1 MLIISLKMCCFLYLC
16 ISEFNKIISINM
28 SQYFSNDIGQIK
40 MTQVQYL
47 SITICFLMSVLDG
60 MDVLVVS
67 YCAPA
72 IAEDLNLGPKTL
84 GIVFSA
90 GLIGM
95 AIGAIF
101 LAPFA
106 DRFGR
111 KKLMLASAFIMGL
124 SVLLTAFSETPMQL
138 IIMRLISGLGIGCML
153 ATTATLTSENVLNNS
168 KDFWVS
174 LVISGY
180 PVGAVISG
188 YIAAAVIPYYGWESM
203 FILAGLTTIFTV
215 PLIFFFLS
223 ESPQF
228 YLKKQPHGALEKVN
242 RVLIKMNFKPLES
255 LPKVELNTNKNPQVS
270 KLFSDNYKTSTLQL
284 WAALFFSFG
293 CLYFLISW
301 IPKLATD
308 AGLSIE
314 LAIYAGTIFNV
325 GAFFGIVLQGY
336 FSSKIGLKKTISTFL
351 LVTFLLMASFNFFI
365 GTDFLLLIYFLLGFS
380 LQGGF
385 VGLYAVATRLYPTE
399 FKTTGVG
406 WAIGMGRVGGILAPL
421 IGGFFI
427 SIGLSLSANF
437 FIFSVPA
444 LVASVLTC
452 CMYSKKIT

>member
-1 MLIISLKMCCFLYLC
+1 ML
-16 ISEFNKIISINM
+16 
-28 SQYFSNDIGQIK
+28 QYFSNDVGQMK
-40 MTQVQYL
+40 MAQVQYL
-47 SITICFLMSVLDG
+47 SIVICFLMSVLDG

-72 IAEDLNLGPKTL
+72 IAEDLDLGPKSL
-84 GIVFSA
+84 GFVFSA

-111 KKLMLASAFIMGL
+111 KKLILASALIMGL
-124 SVLLTAFSETPMQL
+124 SVLLTAFSETILEL

-180 PVGAVISG
+180 PVGAVVSG
-188 YIAAAVIPYYGWESM
+188 YVAAAIIPSYGWESM
-203 FILAGLTTIFTV
+203 FVLAGLTTLITI

-228 YLKKQPHGALEKVN
+228 YLKKQPDGALEKVN
-242 RVLIKMNFKPLES
+242 RILTKMNFKPLDCLPDIGLITTNNS
-255 LPKVELNTNKNPQVS
+255 LVS
-270 KLFSDNYKTSTLQL
+270 QLFSNKYKISTLQL
-284 WAALFFSFG
+284 WAALFFAFG

-314 LAIYAGTIFNV
+314 LAIYAGTIFNI
-325 GAFFGIVLQGY
+325 GAFFGIILQGY
-336 FSSKIGLKKTISTFL
+336 FSSKIGLKKTISIFL
-351 LVTFLLMASFNFFI
+351 FLTFLLMVSFRLFV
-365 GTDFLLLIYFLLGFS
+365 GTDILLLIYFLLGFS

-385 VGLYAVATRLYPTE
+385 VGLYAVAARLYPTE
-399 FKTTGVG
+399 FKNTGVG

-421 IGGFFI
+421 IGGFLI
-427 SIGLSLSANF
+427 SVGLSMSANF
-437 FIFSVPA
+437 FIFSIPA
-444 LVASVLTC
+444 LFASVLTYY
-452 CMYSKKIT
+452 MSSEKIT

>member
-1 MLIISLKMCCFLYLC
+1 MLQYLSKDDGQMKMTQ
-16 ISEFNKIISINM
+16 I
-28 SQYFSNDIGQIK
+28 QYFSIA
-40 MTQVQYL
+40 
-47 SITICFLMSVLDG
+47 ICFLMSVLDG

-72 IAEDLNLGPKTL
+72 IAEDLNLGPITL
-84 GIVFSA
+84 GFVFSA

-101 LAPFA
+101 LAPLA

-111 KKLMLASAFIMGL
+111 KKLILASALIMGL
-124 SVLLTAFSETPMQL
+124 SVLLTAFSETILEL

-180 PVGAVISG
+180 PVGAVVSG
-188 YIAAAVIPYYGWESM
+188 YVAAAIIPSYGWESM
-203 FILAGLTTIFTV
+203 FLLAGLTTLITI
-215 PLIFFFLS
+215 PLIFFFVS

-228 YLKKQPHGALEKVN
+228 YLKKQPDGALEKVN
-242 RVLIKMNFKPLES
+242 RILIKMNFKPLDS
-255 LPKVELNTNKNPQVS
+255 LPDVELITTNNSLVS
-270 KLFSDNYKTSTLQL
+270 RLFSNKYKISTLQL
-284 WAALFFSFG
+284 WAALFFAFG

-325 GAFFGIVLQGY
+325 GAFFGIILQGY
-336 FSSKIGLKKTISTFL
+336 FSSKIGLKKTISIFL
-351 LVTFLLMASFNFFI
+351 FLTFLLMASFKLFV
-365 GTDFLLLIYFLLGFS
+365 GTDILLLIYFLLGFS

-385 VGLYAVATRLYPTE
+385 VGLYAVAARLYPTE
-399 FKTTGVG
+399 FKTTGAG

-421 IGGFFI
+421 IGGFLI

-437 FIFSVPA
+437 FIFSIPA
-444 LVASVLTC
+444 LLASVLTFY
-452 CMYSKKIT
+452 MSSKKIT

>member
-1 MLIISLKMCCFLYLC
+1 MLQYL
-16 ISEFNKIISINM
+16 SK
-28 SQYFSNDIGQIK
+28 DVGQIK
-40 MTQVQYL
+40 MTQVQYF
-47 SITICFLMSVLDG
+47 SIAICFLMSVLDG

-84 GIVFSA
+84 GFVFSA

-111 KKLMLASAFIMGL
+111 KKLILASAFIMGL
-124 SVLLTAFSETPMQL
+124 SVLLTAYSENISQL
-138 IIMRLISGLGIGCML
+138 ILMRLVSGLGIGCML

-180 PVGAVISG
+180 PVGAVVSG
-188 YIAAAVIPYYGWESM
+188 YVAAAIIPSYGWESM
-203 FILAGLTTIFTV
+203 FVLAGLTTILTI

-228 YLKKQPHGALEKVN
+228 YLKKQPKDALAKAN
-242 RVLIKMNFKPLES
+242 KILIKMNFKPLDS
-255 LPKVELNTNKNPQVS
+255 LPKIGLKANNKPLVS
-270 KLFSDNYKTSTLQL
+270 RLFSEKYKISTLQL
-284 WAALFFSFG
+284 WAALFFAFG

-301 IPKLATD
+301 IPKLASD

-336 FSSKIGLKKTISTFL
+336 FSSKIGLKKTISFFL
-351 LVTFLLMASFNFFI
+351 LLTFLLMASFKLFV
-365 GTDFLLLIYFLLGFS
+365 GTDILLLVYFLLGFS

-385 VGLYAVATRLYPTE
+385 VGLYAVAARLYPTE

-406 WAIGMGRVGGILAPL
+406 WAIGMGRVGGVLAPL
-421 IGGFFI
+421 IGGLLI
-427 SIGLSLSANF
+427 STGLSLSANF
-437 FIFSVPA
+437 LIFSIPA
-444 LVASVLTC
+444 LFASVLTYY
-452 CMYSKKIT
+452 MSSKEIT

>member
-1 MLIISLKMCCFLYLC
+1 ML
-16 ISEFNKIISINM
+16 
-28 SQYFSNDIGQIK
+28 QYFSKDVDQIK
-40 MTQVQYL
+40 MTRVQYL
-47 SITICFLMSVLDG
+47 SIAICFLMNILDG

-72 IAEDLNLGPKTL
+72 IAQDLSLGPKTL
-84 GIVFSA
+84 GVVFSA

-106 DRFGR
+106 DKFGR
-111 KKLMLASAFIMGL
+111 KKLILISAFIMGL
-124 SVLLTAFSETPMQL
+124 SVLLTAFSENIFQL
-138 IIMRLISGLGIGCML
+138 IFMRLLSGLGIGCML

-180 PVGAVISG
+180 PVGAVLSG
-188 YIAAAVIPYYGWESM
+188 YIAAAVIPLYGWESM
-203 FILAGLTTIFTV
+203 FILSGLITILTI
-215 PLIFFFLS
+215 PLTYFFLT

-228 YLKKQPHGALEKVN
+228 YLKNQPKGALEKVN
-242 RVLIKMNFKPLES
+242 RIFVKMKFRTLDS
-255 LPKVELNTNKNPQVS
+255 LPKVDLSVINKSRVS
-270 KLFSDNYKTSTLQL
+270 QLFTDKYKISTLQL
-284 WAALFFSFG
+284 WAALFFAFG

-314 LAIYAGTIFNV
+314 LAIYAGSIFNV

-336 FSSKIGLKKTISTFL
+336 FSSKIGLKKTISIFL
-351 LVTFLLMASFNFFI
+351 LLTFLLMASFKIFI
-365 GTDFLLLIYFLLGFS
+365 GTDVLLLIYFLLGFS

-385 VGLYAVATRLYPTE
+385 VGLYAVAARLYPTE

-406 WAIGMGRVGGILAPL
+406 WAIGMGRIGGILAPL
-421 IGGFFI
+421 IGGLFI

-437 FIFSVPA
+437 FIFSIPA
-444 LVASVLTC
+444 LLASILTYF
-452 CMYSKKIT
+452 MPSRNIT

>member
-1 MLIISLKMCCFLYLC
+1 MLQYL
-16 ISEFNKIISINM
+16 SK
-28 SQYFSNDIGQIK
+28 DDGQIK
-40 MTQVQYL
+40 MTQVQYF
-47 SITICFLMSVLDG
+47 SIAICFLMSVLDG

-84 GIVFSA
+84 GFVFSA

-95 AIGAIF
+95 AIGAVF

-106 DRFGR
+106 DKFGR
-111 KKLMLASAFIMGL
+111 KKLILASAFIMGL
-124 SVLLTAFSETPMQL
+124 SVLLTSLSENILQL
-138 IIMRLISGLGIGCML
+138 ILMRLVSGLGIGCML

-180 PVGAVISG
+180 PVGAVASG
-188 YIAAAVIPYYGWESM
+188 YVAAAIIPSYGWESM
-203 FILAGLTTIFTV
+203 FVLAGLTTLLTI

-228 YLKKQPHGALEKVN
+228 YLKKQPKDALAKAN
-242 RVLIKMNFKPLES
+242 KILIKMNFKPLDS
-255 LPKVELNTNKNPQVS
+255 LPKIGLKANNKPLVS
-270 KLFSDNYKTSTLQL
+270 RLFSEKYKISTLQL
-284 WAALFFSFG
+284 WAALFFAFG

-336 FSSKIGLKKTISTFL
+336 FSSKIGLKKTISFFL
-351 LVTFLLMASFNFFI
+351 LLTFLLMASFKLFI
-365 GTDFLLLIYFLLGFS
+365 GTDILLLVYFLLGFS

-385 VGLYAVATRLYPTE
+385 VGLYAVAARLYPTE

-421 IGGFFI
+421 IGGLLI

-437 FIFSVPA
+437 FIFSIPA
-444 LVASVLTC
+444 LIASGLTYY
-452 CMYSKKIT
+452 MSSKEIT

>member
-1 MLIISLKMCCFLYLC
+1 ML
-16 ISEFNKIISINM
+16 
-28 SQYFSNDIGQIK
+28 QYFSNNVDQMK
-40 MTQVQYL
+40 MTKVQYF
-47 SITICFLMSVLDG
+47 SIVICFLMNVLDG

-67 YCAPA
+67 YCAPM

-84 GIVFSA
+84 GFVFSA

-101 LAPFA
+101 LAPLA

-111 KKLMLASAFIMGL
+111 KKLILASALIMGL
-124 SVLLTAFSETPMQL
+124 SVLLTAFSETILGL

-180 PVGAVISG
+180 PVGAVVSG
-188 YIAAAVIPYYGWESM
+188 YVAAAIIPSYGWESM
-203 FILAGLTTIFTV
+203 FVLAGLTTLITT

-228 YLKKQPHGALEKVN
+228 YLKKQPDGALEKVN
-242 RVLIKMNFKPLES
+242 RILIKMDFKPLDS
-255 LPKVELNTNKNPQVS
+255 LPGVELITTNNSLVS
-270 KLFSDNYKTSTLQL
+270 QLFSNKYKISTLQL
-284 WAALFFSFG
+284 WTALFFAFG

-325 GAFFGIVLQGY
+325 GAFFGIILQGY
-336 FSSKIGLKKTISTFL
+336 FSSKIGLKKTISIFL
-351 LVTFLLMASFNFFI
+351 FLTFLLMASFKLFV
-365 GTDFLLLIYFLLGFS
+365 GTDILLLIYFLLGFS

-385 VGLYAVATRLYPTE
+385 VGLYAVAARLYPTE

-421 IGGFFI
+421 IGGFLI

-437 FIFSVPA
+437 FIFSIPA
-444 LVASVLTC
+444 LFASVLTFY
-452 CMYSKKIT
+452 MSSKKIT

>member
-1 MLIISLKMCCFLYLC
+1 ML
-16 ISEFNKIISINM
+16 
-28 SQYFSNDIGQIK
+28 QYFSQDIDQIK
-40 MTQVQYL
+40 ISKVQYF
-47 SITICFLMSVLDG
+47 SIAICFLMNVLDG

-72 IAEDLNLGPKTL
+72 IAQALKLGPKTL

-90 GLIGM
+90 GLVGM

-101 LAPFA
+101 LAPYA
-106 DRFGR
+106 DKFGR
-111 KKLMLASAFIMGL
+111 KKLILASAFIMGF
-124 SVLLTAFSETPMQL
+124 SVLLTALSENILQL
-138 IIMRLISGLGIGCML
+138 VIMRLISGLGIGCML

-188 YIAAAVIPYYGWESM
+188 YIAAAVIPSYGWESM
-203 FILAGLTTIFTV
+203 FIFAGLTTLLTI
-215 PLIFFFLS
+215 PLTYFFLT

-228 YLKKQPHGALEKVN
+228 YLKKQPFGALEKVN
-242 RVLIKMNFKPLES
+242 KLFIKMNLRPLDNLPEFRLNLKNKPL
-255 LPKVELNTNKNPQVS
+255 VS
-270 KLFSDNYKTSTLQL
+270 QLFSNKYKLSTLQL
-284 WAALFFSFG
+284 WAALFFAFG

-336 FSSKIGLKKTISTFL
+336 FSSKIGLKKTISIFL
-351 LVTFLLMASFNFFI
+351 LLTFVLMASFKVFI
-365 GTDFLLLIYFLLGFS
+365 GTDFLLIVYFLLGFS

-385 VGLYAVATRLYPTE
+385 VGLYAVAARLYPTE

-406 WAIGMGRVGGILAPL
+406 WAIGVGRLGGILAPV
-421 IGGFFI
+421 IGGLFI
-427 SIGLSLSANF
+427 AMGLTLSANF
-437 FIFSVPA
+437 LIFSIPA
-444 LVASVLTC
+444 LFASILT
-452 CMYSKKIT
+452 YYISSKDIT

>member
-1 MLIISLKMCCFLYLC
+1 ML
-16 ISEFNKIISINM
+16 
-28 SQYFSNDIGQIK
+28 QYFSNDVDQMK
-40 MTQVQYL
+40 MTTVQYF
-47 SITICFLMSVLDG
+47 SITICFLMNVLDG

-67 YCAPA
+67 YCAPM

-84 GIVFSA
+84 GFVFSA

-101 LAPFA
+101 LAPLA

-111 KKLMLASAFIMGL
+111 KKLILASALIMGL
-124 SVLLTAFSETPMQL
+124 SVLLTAFSETILEL

-153 ATTATLTSENVLNNS
+153 ATTAALTSENVLNNS

-180 PVGAVISG
+180 PVGAVVSG
-188 YIAAAVIPYYGWESM
+188 YVAAAIIPSYGWESM
-203 FILAGLTTIFTV
+203 FVLAGLTTLITI
-215 PLIFFFLS
+215 PLIFFFVS

-228 YLKKQPHGALEKVN
+228 YLKKQPDGALEKVN
-242 RVLIKMNFKPLES
+242 RILIKMNFKPLDNLPEIGLIKSNNS
-255 LPKVELNTNKNPQVS
+255 LVS
-270 KLFSDNYKTSTLQL
+270 QLFSNKYKISTLQL
-284 WAALFFSFG
+284 WAALFFAFG

-325 GAFFGIVLQGY
+325 GAFFGIILQGY
-336 FSSKIGLKKTISTFL
+336 FSSKIGLKKTISIFL
-351 LVTFLLMASFNFFI
+351 FLTFLLMASFKLFVD
-365 GTDFLLLIYFLLGFS
+365 TDILLLIYFLLGFS

-385 VGLYAVATRLYPTE
+385 VGLYAVAARLYPTE

-421 IGGFFI
+421 IGGFLI

-437 FIFSVPA
+437 FIFSIPA
-444 LVASVLTC
+444 LVASVLTFY
-452 CMYSKKIT
+452 MSSKKIT

>member
-1 MLIISLKMCCFLYLC
+1 MLQYL
-16 ISEFNKIISINM
+16 SK
-28 SQYFSNDIGQIK
+28 DDRQIK
-40 MTQVQYL
+40 MTQVQYF
-47 SITICFLMSVLDG
+47 SIAICFLMSVLDG

-84 GIVFSA
+84 GFVFSA

-95 AIGAIF
+95 AIGAVF

-106 DRFGR
+106 DKFGR
-111 KKLMLASAFIMGL
+111 KKLILASAFIMGL
-124 SVLLTAFSETPMQL
+124 SVLLTSLSENILQL
-138 IIMRLISGLGIGCML
+138 ILMRLVSGLGIGCML

-180 PVGAVISG
+180 PVGAVASG
-188 YIAAAVIPYYGWESM
+188 YVAAAIIPSYGWESM
-203 FILAGLTTIFTV
+203 FVLAGLTTLLTI

-228 YLKKQPHGALEKVN
+228 YLKKQPKDALAKAN
-242 RVLIKMNFKPLES
+242 KILIKMNFKPLDS
-255 LPKVELNTNKNPQVS
+255 LPKIGLKANNKPLVS
-270 KLFSDNYKTSTLQL
+270 RLFSEKYKISTLQL
-284 WAALFFSFG
+284 WAALFFAFG

-336 FSSKIGLKKTISTFL
+336 FSSKIGLKKTISFFL
-351 LVTFLLMASFNFFI
+351 LLTFLLMASFKLFV
-365 GTDFLLLIYFLLGFS
+365 GTDILLLVYFLLGFS

-385 VGLYAVATRLYPTE
+385 VGLYAVAARLYPTE

-421 IGGFFI
+421 IGGLLI

-437 FIFSVPA
+437 FIFSIPA
-444 LVASVLTC
+444 LIASVLTYY
-452 CMYSKKIT
+452 MSSKEIT

>member
-1 MLIISLKMCCFLYLC
+1 ML
-16 ISEFNKIISINM
+16 
-28 SQYFSNDIGQIK
+28 QYFSKDVDQIK
-40 MTQVQYL
+40 MTKVQYL
-47 SITICFLMSVLDG
+47 SIAICFLMNILDG

-72 IAEDLNLGPKTL
+72 IAQDLSLGPKTL
-84 GIVFSA
+84 GVVFSA

-106 DRFGR
+106 DKFGR
-111 KKLMLASAFIMGL
+111 KKLILISAFIMGL
-124 SVLLTAFSETPMQL
+124 SVLLTAFSENIFQL
-138 IIMRLISGLGIGCML
+138 IFMRLLSGLGIGCML

-180 PVGAVISG
+180 PVGAVLSG
-188 YIAAAVIPYYGWESM
+188 YIAAAVIPLYGWESM
-203 FILAGLTTIFTV
+203 FILSGLITILTI
-215 PLIFFFLS
+215 PLTYFFLT

-228 YLKKQPHGALEKVN
+228 YLKNQPKGALEKVN
-242 RVLIKMNFKPLES
+242 RIFVKMKFRTLDS
-255 LPKVELNTNKNPQVS
+255 LPKVDLSVINKSRVS
-270 KLFSDNYKTSTLQL
+270 QLFTDKYKISTLQL
-284 WAALFFSFG
+284 WAALFFAFG

-314 LAIYAGTIFNV
+314 LAIYAGSIFNV

-336 FSSKIGLKKTISTFL
+336 FSSKIGLKKTISIFL
-351 LVTFLLMASFNFFI
+351 LLTFLLMASFKIFI
-365 GTDFLLLIYFLLGFS
+365 GTDVLLLIYFLLGFS

-385 VGLYAVATRLYPTE
+385 VGLYAVAARLYPTE

-421 IGGFFI
+421 IGGLFI
-427 SIGLSLSANF
+427 SLGLSLSANF
-437 FIFSVPA
+437 FIFSIPA
-444 LVASVLTC
+444 LLASILTYF
-452 CMYSKKIT
+452 MPSREIT

>member
-1 MLIISLKMCCFLYLC
+1 MLQYL
-16 ISEFNKIISINM
+16 SK
-28 SQYFSNDIGQIK
+28 DDGQIK
-40 MTQVQYL
+40 MTQVQYF
-47 SITICFLMSVLDG
+47 SIAICFLMSVLDG

-84 GIVFSA
+84 GFVFSA

-111 KKLMLASAFIMGL
+111 KKLILASAFIMGF
-124 SVLLTAFSETPMQL
+124 SVLLTAYSENISQL
-138 IIMRLISGLGIGCML
+138 ILMRLVSGLGIGCML

-180 PVGAVISG
+180 PVGAVVSG
-188 YIAAAVIPYYGWESM
+188 YVAAAIIPSYGWESM
-203 FILAGLTTIFTV
+203 FVLAGLTTILTI

-228 YLKKQPHGALEKVN
+228 YLKKQPKDALAKAN
-242 RVLIKMNFKPLES
+242 KILIKMNFKPLDS
-255 LPKVELNTNKNPQVS
+255 LPKIGLKANNKPLVS
-270 KLFSDNYKTSTLQL
+270 RLFSEKYKISTLQL
-284 WAALFFSFG
+284 WAALFFAFG

-336 FSSKIGLKKTISTFL
+336 FSSKIGLKKTISFFL
-351 LVTFLLMASFNFFI
+351 LLTFLLMASFKLFV
-365 GTDFLLLIYFLLGFS
+365 GTDILLLVYFLLGFS

-385 VGLYAVATRLYPTE
+385 VGLYAVAARLYPTE

-421 IGGFFI
+421 IGGLLI
-427 SIGLSLSANF
+427 STGLNLSANF
-437 FIFSVPA
+437 LIFSIPA
-444 LVASVLTC
+444 LFASVLTYY
-452 CMYSKKIT
+452 MSSKEIT

>member
-1 MLIISLKMCCFLYLC
+1 MLQYL
-16 ISEFNKIISINM
+16 SK
-28 SQYFSNDIGQIK
+28 DVGQIK
-40 MTQVQYL
+40 MTQVQYF
-47 SITICFLMSVLDG
+47 SIAICFLMSVLDG

-84 GIVFSA
+84 GFVFSA

-111 KKLMLASAFIMGL
+111 KKLILASAFIMGL
-124 SVLLTAFSETPMQL
+124 SVLLTAYSENISQL
-138 IIMRLISGLGIGCML
+138 ILMRLVSGLGIGCML

-180 PVGAVISG
+180 PVGAVVSG
-188 YIAAAVIPYYGWESM
+188 YVAAAIIPSYGWESM
-203 FILAGLTTIFTV
+203 FVLAGLTTLLTI

-228 YLKKQPHGALEKVN
+228 YLKKQPKDALAKAN
-242 RVLIKMNFKPLES
+242 KILIKMNFKPLDS
-255 LPKVELNTNKNPQVS
+255 LPKIGLKANNKPLVS
-270 KLFSDNYKTSTLQL
+270 RLFSEKYKISTLQL
-284 WAALFFSFG
+284 WAALFFAFG

-336 FSSKIGLKKTISTFL
+336 FSSKIGLKKTISFFL
-351 LVTFLLMASFNFFI
+351 FLTFLLMASFKLFV
-365 GTDFLLLIYFLLGFS
+365 GTDILLLVYFLLGFS

-385 VGLYAVATRLYPTE
+385 VGLYAVAARLYPTE

-421 IGGFFI
+421 IGGLLI

-437 FIFSVPA
+437 FIFSIPA
-444 LVASVLTC
+444 LIASVLTYY
-452 CMYSKKIT
+452 MSSKEIT

>member
-1 MLIISLKMCCFLYLC
+1 MLQYL
-16 ISEFNKIISINM
+16 SK
-28 SQYFSNDIGQIK
+28 DVGQIK
-40 MTQVQYL
+40 MTQVQYF
-47 SITICFLMSVLDG
+47 SIAICFLMSVLDG
-60 MDVLVVS
+60 MDVLVIS

-84 GIVFSA
+84 GFVFSA

-106 DRFGR
+106 DKFGR
-111 KKLMLASAFIMGL
+111 KKLILASAFIMGF
-124 SVLLTAFSETPMQL
+124 SVLLTAYSGNISQL
-138 IIMRLISGLGIGCML
+138 ILMRLVSGLGIGCML

-180 PVGAVISG
+180 PVGAVVSG
-188 YIAAAVIPYYGWESM
+188 YVAAAVIPSYGWESM
-203 FILAGLTTIFTV
+203 FVFAGLTTLFTI

-228 YLKKQPHGALEKVN
+228 YLKKQPQGALAKAN
-242 RVLIKMNFKPLES
+242 KILIKMNFKPLDS
-255 LPKVELNTNKNPQVS
+255 LPKIGLRANNKSLVS
-270 KLFSDNYKTSTLQL
+270 QLFLDKYKISTLQL
-284 WAALFFSFG
+284 WAALFFAFG

-336 FSSKIGLKKTISTFL
+336 FSSKIGLKKTISFFL
-351 LVTFLLMASFNFFI
+351 LLTFLLMVSFKLFV
-365 GTDFLLLIYFLLGFS
+365 GTDILLLVYFLLGFS

-385 VGLYAVATRLYPTE
+385 VGLYSVAARLYPTE

-406 WAIGMGRVGGILAPL
+406 WAIGMGRIGGILAPL

-437 FIFSVPA
+437 FIFSIPA
-444 LVASVLTC
+444 LFASVLT
-452 CMYSKKIT
+452 YYISSKEIT

>member
-1 MLIISLKMCCFLYLC
+1 MF
-16 ISEFNKIISINM
+16 
-28 SQYFSNDIGQIK
+28 QYFSQDIDQIK
-40 MTQVQYL
+40 ISKVQYF
-47 SITICFLMSVLDG
+47 SIAICFLMNVLDG

-72 IAEDLNLGPKTL
+72 IAQALKLGPKTL

-90 GLIGM
+90 GLVGM

-101 LAPFA
+101 LAPYA
-106 DRFGR
+106 DKFGR
-111 KKLMLASAFIMGL
+111 KKLILASAFIMGF
-124 SVLLTAFSETPMQL
+124 SVLLTALSENILQL
-138 IIMRLISGLGIGCML
+138 VIMRLISGLGIGCML

-188 YIAAAVIPYYGWESM
+188 YIAATVIPSYGWESM
-203 FILAGLTTIFTV
+203 FIFAGLTTLLTI
-215 PLIFFFLS
+215 PLTYFFLT

-228 YLKKQPHGALEKVN
+228 YLKKQPFGALEKVN
-242 RVLIKMNFKPLES
+242 KLFIKMNLRPLDNLPEFRLNLKNKPL
-255 LPKVELNTNKNPQVS
+255 VS
-270 KLFSDNYKTSTLQL
+270 QLFSNKYKLSTLQL
-284 WAALFFSFG
+284 WAALFFAFG

-336 FSSKIGLKKTISTFL
+336 FSSKIGLKKTISIFL
-351 LVTFLLMASFNFFI
+351 LLTFVLMASFKVFI
-365 GTDFLLLIYFLLGFS
+365 GTDFLLIVYFLLGFS

-385 VGLYAVATRLYPTE
+385 VGLYAVAARLYPTE

-406 WAIGMGRVGGILAPL
+406 WAIGVGRLGGILAPV
-421 IGGFFI
+421 IGGLFI
-427 SIGLSLSANF
+427 AMGLTLSANF
-437 FIFSVPA
+437 LIFSIPA
-444 LVASVLTC
+444 LFASILT
-452 CMYSKKIT
+452 YYISSKDIT

>member
-1 MLIISLKMCCFLYLC
+1 MKMT
-16 ISEFNKIISINM
+16 KV
-28 SQYFSNDIGQIK
+28 QYFSIA
-40 MTQVQYL
+40 
-47 SITICFLMSVLDG
+47 ICFLMNVLDG

-67 YCAPA
+67 YCAPM

-84 GIVFSA
+84 GFVFSA

-101 LAPFA
+101 LAPLA

-111 KKLMLASAFIMGL
+111 KKLILASALIMGL
-124 SVLLTAFSETPMQL
+124 SVLLTAFSETILEL

-180 PVGAVISG
+180 PVGAVVSG
-188 YIAAAVIPYYGWESM
+188 YVAAAIIPSYGWESM
-203 FILAGLTTIFTV
+203 FLLAGLTTLITI
-215 PLIFFFLS
+215 PLIFFFVS

-228 YLKKQPHGALEKVN
+228 YLKKQPDGALEKVN
-242 RVLIKMNFKPLES
+242 RILIKMNFKPLDS
-255 LPKVELNTNKNPQVS
+255 LPEIGLITTNNSLVS
-270 KLFSDNYKTSTLQL
+270 RLFSNKYKISTLQL
-284 WAALFFSFG
+284 WAALFFAFG

-325 GAFFGIVLQGY
+325 GAFFGIILQGY
-336 FSSKIGLKKTISTFL
+336 FSSKIGLKKTISIFL
-351 LVTFLLMASFNFFI
+351 FLTFLLMASFKLFV
-365 GTDFLLLIYFLLGFS
+365 GTDILLLIYFLLGFS

-385 VGLYAVATRLYPTE
+385 VGLYAVAARLYPTE

-421 IGGFFI
+421 IGGFLI

-437 FIFSVPA
+437 FIFSIPA
-444 LVASVLTC
+444 LLASVLTFY
-452 CMYSKKIT
+452 MSSKKIT

>member
-1 MLIISLKMCCFLYLC
+1 ML
-16 ISEFNKIISINM
+16 
-28 SQYFSNDIGQIK
+28 QYFSNDVGQFK
-40 MTQVQYL
+40 MTKVQYF
-47 SITICFLMSVLDG
+47 SIAICFLMCVLDG

-84 GIVFSA
+84 GYVFSA

-111 KKLMLASAFIMGL
+111 KKLILASAFIMGL
-124 SVLLTAFSETPMQL
+124 SVLLTAFSETVLEL

-168 KDFWVS
+168 RDFWVS

-180 PVGAVISG
+180 PVGAVVSG
-188 YIAAAVIPYYGWESM
+188 YVAAAVIPSYGWESM
-203 FILAGLTTIFTV
+203 FILAGLTTLITI

-242 RVLIKMNFKPLES
+242 RILIKMNFKPLDS
-255 LPKVELNTNKNPQVS
+255 LPKVKLGANNYTGVS
-270 KLFSDNYKTSTLQL
+270 KLFSDKYKISTLQL
-284 WAALFFSFG
+284 WVGLFFAFG

-336 FSSKIGLKKTISTFL
+336 FSSKIGLKKTISVFL
-351 LVTFLLMASFNFFI
+351 LLTFLLMASFKFFI
-365 GTDFLLLIYFLLGFS
+365 GTDLLLLVYFLLGFS

-385 VGLYAVATRLYPTE
+385 VGLYAVAARLYPTE

-421 IGGFFI
+421 IGGVFI
-427 SIGLSLSANF
+427 AMGLSLSANF
-437 FIFSVPA
+437 FIFSISA
-444 LVASVLTC
+444 LIASVLTYY
-452 CMYSKKIT
+452 MSSKDIT

>member
-1 MLIISLKMCCFLYLC
+1 ML
-16 ISEFNKIISINM
+16 
-28 SQYFSNDIGQIK
+28 QYFSKDVDQIK
-40 MTQVQYL
+40 MTKVQYF
-47 SITICFLMSVLDG
+47 SIAICFLMNILDG

-72 IAEDLNLGPKTL
+72 IAQDLSLGPKTL
-84 GIVFSA
+84 GVVFSA

-106 DRFGR
+106 DKFGR
-111 KKLMLASAFIMGL
+111 KKLILISAFIMGL
-124 SVLLTAFSETPMQL
+124 SVLLTAFSENIFQL
-138 IIMRLISGLGIGCML
+138 IFMRLLSGLGIGCML

-180 PVGAVISG
+180 PVGAVLSG
-188 YIAAAVIPYYGWESM
+188 YIAAAVIPLYGWESM
-203 FILAGLTTIFTV
+203 FILSGLITILTI
-215 PLIFFFLS
+215 PLTYFFLT

-228 YLKKQPHGALEKVN
+228 YLKKQPKGALKKANKILV
-242 RVLIKMNFKPLES
+242 KMNFEALES
-255 LPKVELNTNKNPQVS
+255 LPKINLSVINKSQVS
-270 KLFSDNYKTSTLQL
+270 QLFTKKYKISTLQL
-284 WAALFFSFG
+284 WAALFFAFG

-314 LAIYAGTIFNV
+314 LAIYAGSIFNV

-336 FSSKIGLKKTISTFL
+336 FSSKIGLKKTISIFL
-351 LVTFLLMASFNFFI
+351 LLTFLLMASFKIFI
-365 GTDFLLLIYFLLGFS
+365 GTDILLLIYFLLGFS

-385 VGLYAVATRLYPTE
+385 VGLYAVAARLYPTE

-406 WAIGMGRVGGILAPL
+406 WAIGMGRIGGILAPL
-421 IGGFFI
+421 IGGLFI
-427 SIGLSLSANF
+427 SLGLSLSANF
-437 FIFSVPA
+437 FIFSIPA
-444 LVASVLTC
+444 LLASILTYF
-452 CMYSKKIT
+452 MPSRDIT

>member
-1 MLIISLKMCCFLYLC
+1 MF
-16 ISEFNKIISINM
+16 
-28 SQYFSNDIGQIK
+28 QYFSQDIDQIK
-40 MTQVQYL
+40 ISKVQYF
-47 SITICFLMSVLDG
+47 SIAICFLMNVLDG

-72 IAEDLNLGPKTL
+72 IAQALKLGPKTL

-90 GLIGM
+90 GLVGM

-101 LAPFA
+101 LAPYA
-106 DRFGR
+106 DKFGR
-111 KKLMLASAFIMGL
+111 KKLILASAFIMGF
-124 SVLLTAFSETPMQL
+124 SVFLTALSENILQL
-138 IIMRLISGLGIGCML
+138 VIMRLISGLGIGCML

-188 YIAAAVIPYYGWESM
+188 YIAATVIPSYGWESM
-203 FILAGLTTIFTV
+203 FIFAGLTTLLTI
-215 PLIFFFLS
+215 PLTYFFLT

-228 YLKKQPHGALEKVN
+228 YLKKQPFGALEKVN
-242 RVLIKMNFKPLES
+242 KLFIKMNLRPLDNLPEFRLNLKNKPL
-255 LPKVELNTNKNPQVS
+255 VS
-270 KLFSDNYKTSTLQL
+270 QLFSNKYKLSTLQL
-284 WAALFFSFG
+284 WAALFFAFG

-336 FSSKIGLKKTISTFL
+336 FSSKIGLKKTISIFL
-351 LVTFLLMASFNFFI
+351 LLTFVLMASFKVFI
-365 GTDFLLLIYFLLGFS
+365 GTDFLLIVYFLLGFS

-385 VGLYAVATRLYPTE
+385 VGLYAVAARLYPTE

-406 WAIGMGRVGGILAPL
+406 WAIGVGRLGGILAPV
-421 IGGFFI
+421 IGGLFI
-427 SIGLSLSANF
+427 AMGLTLSANF
-437 FIFSVPA
+437 LIFSIPA
-444 LVASVLTC
+444 LFASILT
-452 CMYSKKIT
+452 YYISSKDIT

>member
-1 MLIISLKMCCFLYLC
+1 ML
-16 ISEFNKIISINM
+16 
-28 SQYFSNDIGQIK
+28 QYFSNDVGQMK

-47 SITICFLMSVLDG
+47 SIAICFLMSVLDG

-72 IAEDLNLGPKTL
+72 IAEDLDLGPKSL

-90 GLIGM
+90 GLVGM

-124 SVLLTAFSETPMQL
+124 SVLLTAFSETITQL

-180 PVGAVISG
+180 PVGAVVSG
-188 YIAAAVIPYYGWESM
+188 YVAAAIIPSYGWESM
-203 FILAGLTTIFTV
+203 FLLAGLTTLITI
-215 PLIFFFLS
+215 PLIFFFVS

-228 YLKKQPHGALEKVN
+228 YLKKQPGGALEKVN
-242 RVLIKMNFKPLES
+242 RILIKMNFKPLDS
-255 LPKVELNTNKNPQVS
+255 LPDVELITTNNSLVS
-270 KLFSDNYKTSTLQL
+270 RLFSNKYKISTLQL
-284 WAALFFSFG
+284 WTALFFAFG

-325 GAFFGIVLQGY
+325 GAFFGIILQGY
-336 FSSKIGLKKTISTFL
+336 FSSKIGLKKTISIFL
-351 LVTFLLMASFNFFI
+351 FLTFLLMASFKLFV
-365 GTDFLLLIYFLLGFS
+365 GTDILLLIYFLLGFS

-385 VGLYAVATRLYPTE
+385 VGLYAVAARLYPTE

-421 IGGFFI
+421 IGGFLI

-437 FIFSVPA
+437 FIFSIPA
-444 LVASVLTC
+444 LLASVLTFY
-452 CMYSKKIT
+452 MSSKKIT

>member
-1 MLIISLKMCCFLYLC
+1 MLQYL
-16 ISEFNKIISINM
+16 SK
-28 SQYFSNDIGQIK
+28 DDGQIK
-40 MTQVQYL
+40 MTQVQYF
-47 SITICFLMSVLDG
+47 SIAICFLMSVLDG

-84 GIVFSA
+84 GFVFSA

-111 KKLMLASAFIMGL
+111 KKLILASAFIMGL
-124 SVLLTAFSETPMQL
+124 SVLLTAYSENISQL
-138 IIMRLISGLGIGCML
+138 ILMRLVSGLGIGCML

-180 PVGAVISG
+180 PVGAVVSG
-188 YIAAAVIPYYGWESM
+188 YVAAAIIPSYGWESM
-203 FILAGLTTIFTV
+203 FVLAGLTTLLTI

-228 YLKKQPHGALEKVN
+228 YLKKQPKDALAKAN
-242 RVLIKMNFKPLES
+242 KILIKMNFKPLDS
-255 LPKVELNTNKNPQVS
+255 LPKIGLKANNKPLVS
-270 KLFSDNYKTSTLQL
+270 QLFSEKYQTSTLQL
-284 WAALFFSFG
+284 WAALFFAFG

-336 FSSKIGLKKTISTFL
+336 FSSKIGLKKTISFFL
-351 LVTFLLMASFNFFI
+351 LLTFLLMASFKLFV
-365 GTDFLLLIYFLLGFS
+365 GTDILLLVYFLLGFS

-385 VGLYAVATRLYPTE
+385 VGLYAVAARLNPTE

-421 IGGFFI
+421 IGGFLI

-437 FIFSVPA
+437 FIFSIPA
-444 LVASVLTC
+444 LIASVLTYY
-452 CMYSKKIT
+452 MSSKEIT

>member
-1 MLIISLKMCCFLYLC
+1 MLQYL
-16 ISEFNKIISINM
+16 SK
-28 SQYFSNDIGQIK
+28 DDGQIK
-40 MTQVQYL
+40 MTQVQYF
-47 SITICFLMSVLDG
+47 SIAICFLMSVLDG
-60 MDVLVVS
+60 MDVLVIS

-84 GIVFSA
+84 GFVFSA

-106 DRFGR
+106 DKFGR
-111 KKLMLASAFIMGL
+111 KKLILASAFIMGF
-124 SVLLTAFSETPMQL
+124 SVLLTAYSGNISQL
-138 IIMRLISGLGIGCML
+138 ILMRLVSGLGIGCML

-180 PVGAVISG
+180 PVGAVVSG
-188 YIAAAVIPYYGWESM
+188 YVAAAVIPSYGWESM
-203 FILAGLTTIFTV
+203 FVFAGLTTLFTI

-228 YLKKQPHGALEKVN
+228 YLKKQPQGALAKAN
-242 RVLIKMNFKPLES
+242 KILIKMNFKPLDS
-255 LPKVELNTNKNPQVS
+255 LPKIGLRANNKSLVS
-270 KLFSDNYKTSTLQL
+270 QLFLDKYKISTLQL
-284 WAALFFSFG
+284 WAALFFAFG

-336 FSSKIGLKKTISTFL
+336 FSSKIGLKKTISFFL
-351 LVTFLLMASFNFFI
+351 LLTFLLMVSFKLFV
-365 GTDFLLLIYFLLGFS
+365 GTDILLLVYFLLGFS

-385 VGLYAVATRLYPTE
+385 VGLYSVAARLYPTE

-406 WAIGMGRVGGILAPL
+406 WAIGMGRIGGILAPL

-437 FIFSVPA
+437 FIFSIPA
-444 LVASVLTC
+444 LFASVLT
-452 CMYSKKIT
+452 YYISSKEIT

>member
-1 MLIISLKMCCFLYLC
+1 MLQYL
-16 ISEFNKIISINM
+16 SK
-28 SQYFSNDIGQIK
+28 DDGQIK
-40 MTQVQYL
+40 MTQVQYF
-47 SITICFLMSVLDG
+47 SIAICFLMSVLDG
-60 MDVLVVS
+60 MDVLVIS

-84 GIVFSA
+84 GFVFSA

-106 DRFGR
+106 DKFGR
-111 KKLMLASAFIMGL
+111 KKLILASAFIMGF
-124 SVLLTAFSETPMQL
+124 SVLLTAYSGNISQL
-138 IIMRLISGLGIGCML
+138 IIMRLVSGLGIGCML

-180 PVGAVISG
+180 PVGAVVSG
-188 YIAAAVIPYYGWESM
+188 YVAAAVIPSYGWESM
-203 FILAGLTTIFTV
+203 FVFAGLTTLFTT

-228 YLKKQPHGALEKVN
+228 YLKKQPQGALAKAN
-242 RVLIKMNFKPLES
+242 KILIKMNFKPLDS
-255 LPKVELNTNKNPQVS
+255 LPKIGLRANNKSLVS
-270 KLFSDNYKTSTLQL
+270 QLFLDKYKISTLQL
-284 WAALFFSFG
+284 WAALFFAFG

-336 FSSKIGLKKTISTFL
+336 FSSKIGLKKTISFFL
-351 LVTFLLMASFNFFI
+351 LLTFLLMVSFKLFV
-365 GTDFLLLIYFLLGFS
+365 GTDILLLVYFLLGFS

-385 VGLYAVATRLYPTE
+385 VGLYSVAARLYPTE

-406 WAIGMGRVGGILAPL
+406 WAIGMGRIGGILAPL

-437 FIFSVPA
+437 FIFSIPA
-444 LVASVLTC
+444 LFASVLT
-452 CMYSKKIT
+452 YYISSKEIT

>member
-1 MLIISLKMCCFLYLC
+1 MLQYL
-16 ISEFNKIISINM
+16 SK
-28 SQYFSNDIGQIK
+28 DDGQIK
-40 MTQVQYL
+40 MTQVQYF
-47 SITICFLMSVLDG
+47 SIAICFLMSVLDG
-60 MDVLVVS
+60 MDVLVIS

-84 GIVFSA
+84 GFVFSA

-95 AIGAIF
+95 AIGAVF

-106 DRFGR
+106 DKFGR
-111 KKLMLASAFIMGL
+111 KKLILASAFIMGV
-124 SVLLTAFSETPMQL
+124 SVLLTAYSGNISQL
-138 IIMRLISGLGIGCML
+138 ILMRLVSGLGIGCML

-180 PVGAVISG
+180 PVGAVVSG
-188 YIAAAVIPYYGWESM
+188 YVAAAVIPSYGWESM
-203 FILAGLTTIFTV
+203 FVFAGLTTLFTI

-228 YLKKQPHGALEKVN
+228 YLKKQPQGALAKAN
-242 RVLIKMNFKPLES
+242 KILIKMNFKPLDS
-255 LPKVELNTNKNPQVS
+255 LPKIGLRANNKSLVS
-270 KLFSDNYKTSTLQL
+270 QLFLDKYKISTLQL
-284 WAALFFSFG
+284 WAALFFAFG

-336 FSSKIGLKKTISTFL
+336 FSSKIGLKKTISFFL
-351 LVTFLLMASFNFFI
+351 LLTFLLMVSFKLFV
-365 GTDFLLLIYFLLGFS
+365 GTDILLLVYFLLGFS

-385 VGLYAVATRLYPTE
+385 VGLYSVAARLYPTE

-406 WAIGMGRVGGILAPL
+406 WAIGMGRIGGILAPL

-437 FIFSVPA
+437 FIFSIPA
-444 LVASVLTC
+444 LFASVLT
-452 CMYSKKIT
+452 YYISSKEIT

>member
-1 MLIISLKMCCFLYLC
+1 ML
-16 ISEFNKIISINM
+16 
-28 SQYFSNDIGQIK
+28 QYFSNDVGQMK
-40 MTQVQYL
+40 MAQVQYL
-47 SITICFLMSVLDG
+47 SIAICFLMSVLDG

-72 IAEDLNLGPKTL
+72 IAEDLNLGPKSL

-90 GLIGM
+90 GLVGM

-106 DRFGR
+106 DKFGR

-124 SVLLTAFSETPMQL
+124 SVLLTAFSETITQL

-180 PVGAVISG
+180 PVGAVVSG
-188 YIAAAVIPYYGWESM
+188 YIAAAVIPSHGWESM
-203 FILAGLTTIFTV
+203 FILAGLITLLTI

-228 YLKKQPHGALEKVN
+228 YLKKQPKDALAKAN
-242 RVLIKMNFKPLES
+242 KILIKMNFEPLGS
-255 LPKVELNTNKNPQVS
+255 LPKMGLNTNKNPQVS
-270 KLFSDNYKTSTLQL
+270 KLFSNNYKISTLQL
-284 WAALFFSFG
+284 WAALFFAFG

-301 IPKLATD
+301 IPKLSTD

-314 LAIYAGTIFNV
+314 LAIYTGTIFNV

-336 FSSKIGLKKTISTFL
+336 FSSKIGLKKTISFFL
-351 LVTFLLMASFNFFI
+351 LLTFLLMASFKLFV
-365 GTDFLLLIYFLLGFS
+365 GTDLLLLVYFLLGFS

-385 VGLYAVATRLYPTE
+385 VGLYAVSTRLYPTE

-406 WAIGMGRVGGILAPL
+406 WAIGMGRVGGILSPL

-437 FIFSVPA
+437 FVFSIPA
-444 LVASVLTC
+444 LIASVLTYY
-452 CMYSKKIT
+452 MSSKEIT

>member
-1 MLIISLKMCCFLYLC
+1 MLKH
-16 ISEFNKIISINM
+16 
-28 SQYFSNDIGQIK
+28 FSNDVGQMK
-40 MTQVQYL
+40 MTQVQYF
-47 SITICFLMSVLDG
+47 SIAICFLMSVLDG
-60 MDVLVVS
+60 MDVLVIS

-84 GIVFSA
+84 GFVFSS

-111 KKLMLASAFIMGL
+111 KKIILASALIMGL
-124 SVLLTAFSETPMQL
+124 SVLLTAYSENILQL
-138 IIMRLISGLGIGCML
+138 ILMRLISGLGIGCML
-153 ATTATLTSENVLNNS
+153 ATTAALTSENVLNNS

-180 PVGAVISG
+180 PVGAIASG
-188 YIAAAVIPYYGWESM
+188 YVAAAIIPSYGWESM
-203 FILAGLTTIFTV
+203 FVLAGLTTLLTI

-228 YLKKQPHGALEKVN
+228 YLKKQPKDALAKAN
-242 RVLIKMNFKPLES
+242 KILIKMNFKPLDS
-255 LPKVELNTNKNPQVS
+255 LPKIGLKANNKTLVS
-270 KLFSDNYKTSTLQL
+270 QLFSEKYKISTLQL
-284 WAALFFSFG
+284 WAALFFAFG

-336 FSSKIGLKKTISTFL
+336 FSSKIGLKKTISFFL
-351 LVTFLLMASFNFFI
+351 LLTFLLMASFKFFV
-365 GTDFLLLIYFLLGFS
+365 GTDILLLVYFLLGFS

-385 VGLYAVATRLYPTE
+385 VGLYAVAARLYPTE

-421 IGGFFI
+421 IGGFLI

-437 FIFSVPA
+437 FIFSIPA
-444 LVASVLTC
+444 LIASVLTYY
-452 CMYSKKIT
+452 MSSKEIT

>member
-1 MLIISLKMCCFLYLC
+1 MLQYL
-16 ISEFNKIISINM
+16 SK
-28 SQYFSNDIGQIK
+28 DVGQIK
-40 MTQVQYL
+40 MTQVQYF
-47 SITICFLMSVLDG
+47 SIAICFLMSVLDG

-84 GIVFSA
+84 GFVFSA

-111 KKLMLASAFIMGL
+111 KKLILASAFIMGL
-124 SVLLTAFSETPMQL
+124 SVLLTAYSENISQL
-138 IIMRLISGLGIGCML
+138 ILMRLVSGLGIGCML

-180 PVGAVISG
+180 PVGAVVSG
-188 YIAAAVIPYYGWESM
+188 YVAAAIIPSYGWESM
-203 FILAGLTTIFTV
+203 FVLAGLTTLLTI

-228 YLKKQPHGALEKVN
+228 YLKKQPKDALAKAN
-242 RVLIKMNFKPLES
+242 KILIKMNFKPLDS
-255 LPKVELNTNKNPQVS
+255 LPKIGLKANNKPLVS
-270 KLFSDNYKTSTLQL
+270 KLFSEKYQTSTLQL
-284 WAALFFSFG
+284 WAALFFAFG

-336 FSSKIGLKKTISTFL
+336 FSSKIGLKKTISFFL
-351 LVTFLLMASFNFFI
+351 LLTFLLMASFKLFV
-365 GTDFLLLIYFLLGFS
+365 GTDILLLVYFLLGFS

-385 VGLYAVATRLYPTE
+385 VGLYAVAARLYPTE

-421 IGGFFI
+421 IGGLLI

-437 FIFSVPA
+437 LIFSIPA
-444 LVASVLTC
+444 LFASVLTYY
-452 CMYSKKIT
+452 MSSKEIT

>member
-1 MLIISLKMCCFLYLC
+1 ML
-16 ISEFNKIISINM
+16 
-28 SQYFSNDIGQIK
+28 QYFSNDVDQMK
-40 MTQVQYL
+40 MTKVQYF
-47 SITICFLMSVLDG
+47 SIAICFLMNVLDG

-67 YCAPA
+67 YCAPM

-84 GIVFSA
+84 GFVFSA

-101 LAPFA
+101 LAPLA

-111 KKLMLASAFIMGL
+111 KKLILASALIMGL
-124 SVLLTAFSETPMQL
+124 SVLLTAFSETILEL

-180 PVGAVISG
+180 PVGAVVSG
-188 YIAAAVIPYYGWESM
+188 YVAAAIIPSYGWESM
-203 FILAGLTTIFTV
+203 FLLAGLTTLITI
-215 PLIFFFLS
+215 PLIFFFVS

-228 YLKKQPHGALEKVN
+228 YLKKQPDGALEKVN
-242 RVLIKMNFKPLES
+242 RILIKMNFKPLDS
-255 LPKVELNTNKNPQVS
+255 LPDVELITTNNSLVS
-270 KLFSDNYKTSTLQL
+270 RLFSNKYKISTLQL
-284 WAALFFSFG
+284 WAALFFAFG

-325 GAFFGIVLQGY
+325 GAFFGIILQGY
-336 FSSKIGLKKTISTFL
+336 FSSKIGLKKTISIFL
-351 LVTFLLMASFNFFI
+351 FLTFLLMASFKLFV
-365 GTDFLLLIYFLLGFS
+365 GTDILLLIYFLLGFS

-385 VGLYAVATRLYPTE
+385 VGLYAVAARLYPTE

-421 IGGFFI
+421 IGGFLI

-437 FIFSVPA
+437 FIFSIPA
-444 LVASVLTC
+444 LLASVLTFY
-452 CMYSKKIT
+452 MSSKKIT

>member
-1 MLIISLKMCCFLYLC
+1 MLQYL
-16 ISEFNKIISINM
+16 SK
-28 SQYFSNDIGQIK
+28 DDGQIK
-40 MTQVQYL
+40 MTQVQYF
-47 SITICFLMSVLDG
+47 SIAICFLMSVLDG

-84 GIVFSA
+84 GFVFSA

-95 AIGAIF
+95 AIGAVF

-106 DRFGR
+106 DKFGR
-111 KKLMLASAFIMGL
+111 KKLILASAFIMGL
-124 SVLLTAFSETPMQL
+124 SVLLTSLSENILQL
-138 IIMRLISGLGIGCML
+138 ILMRLVSGLGIGCML

-180 PVGAVISG
+180 PVGAVVSG
-188 YIAAAVIPYYGWESM
+188 YVAAAIIPSYGWESM
-203 FILAGLTTIFTV
+203 FVLAGLTTLLTI

-228 YLKKQPHGALEKVN
+228 YLKKQPKDALAKAN
-242 RVLIKMNFKPLES
+242 KILIKMNFKPLDS
-255 LPKVELNTNKNPQVS
+255 LPKIGLKANNKPLVS
-270 KLFSDNYKTSTLQL
+270 RLFSEKYKISTLQL
-284 WAALFFSFG
+284 WAALFFAFG

-336 FSSKIGLKKTISTFL
+336 FSSKIGLKKTISFFL
-351 LVTFLLMASFNFFI
+351 LLTFLLMASFKLFI
-365 GTDFLLLIYFLLGFS
+365 GTDILLLVYFLLGFS

-385 VGLYAVATRLYPTE
+385 VGLYAVAARLYPTE

-421 IGGFFI
+421 IGGLLI

-437 FIFSVPA
+437 FIFSIPA
-444 LVASVLTC
+444 LIASGLTYY
-452 CMYSKKIT
+452 MSSKEIT

>member
-1 MLIISLKMCCFLYLC
+1 MLQYL
-16 ISEFNKIISINM
+16 SK
-28 SQYFSNDIGQIK
+28 DDGQIK
-40 MTQVQYL
+40 MTQVQYF
-47 SITICFLMSVLDG
+47 SIAICFLMSVLDG

-84 GIVFSA
+84 GFVFSA

-111 KKLMLASAFIMGL
+111 KKLILASAFIMGL
-124 SVLLTAFSETPMQL
+124 SVLLTAYSENISQL
-138 IIMRLISGLGIGCML
+138 ILMRLVSGLGIGCML

-180 PVGAVISG
+180 PVGAVVSG
-188 YIAAAVIPYYGWESM
+188 YVAAAIIPSYGWESM
-203 FILAGLTTIFTV
+203 FVLAGLTTILTI

-228 YLKKQPHGALEKVN
+228 YLKKQPKDALAKAN
-242 RVLIKMNFKPLES
+242 KILIKMNFKPLDS
-255 LPKVELNTNKNPQVS
+255 LPKIGLKANNKPLVS
-270 KLFSDNYKTSTLQL
+270 RLFSEKYKISTLQL
-284 WAALFFSFG
+284 WAALFFAFG

-301 IPKLATD
+301 IPKLASD

-336 FSSKIGLKKTISTFL
+336 FSSKIGLKKTISFFL
-351 LVTFLLMASFNFFI
+351 LLTFLLMASFKLFV
-365 GTDFLLLIYFLLGFS
+365 GTDILLLVYFLLGFS

-385 VGLYAVATRLYPTE
+385 VGLYAVAARLYPTE

-406 WAIGMGRVGGILAPL
+406 WAIGMGRVGGVLAPL
-421 IGGFFI
+421 IGGLLI

-437 FIFSVPA
+437 LIFSIPA
-444 LVASVLTC
+444 LFASVLTYY
-452 CMYSKKIT
+452 MSSKEIT

>member
-1 MLIISLKMCCFLYLC
+1 MLQYL
-16 ISEFNKIISINM
+16 SK
-28 SQYFSNDIGQIK
+28 DDGQIK
-40 MTQVQYL
+40 MTQVQYF
-47 SITICFLMSVLDG
+47 SIAICFLMSVLDG

-84 GIVFSA
+84 GFVFSA

-95 AIGAIF
+95 AIGAVF

-106 DRFGR
+106 DKFGR
-111 KKLMLASAFIMGL
+111 KKLILASAFIMGL
-124 SVLLTAFSETPMQL
+124 SVLLTSLSENISQL
-138 IIMRLISGLGIGCML
+138 ILMRLVSGLGIGCML

-180 PVGAVISG
+180 PVGAVASG
-188 YIAAAVIPYYGWESM
+188 YVAAAIIPSYGWESM
-203 FILAGLTTIFTV
+203 FVLAGLTTLLTI

-228 YLKKQPHGALEKVN
+228 YLKKQPKDALAKAN
-242 RVLIKMNFKPLES
+242 KILIKMNFKPLDS
-255 LPKVELNTNKNPQVS
+255 LPKIGLKANNKPLVS
-270 KLFSDNYKTSTLQL
+270 RLFSEKYKISTLQL
-284 WAALFFSFG
+284 WAALFFAFG

-336 FSSKIGLKKTISTFL
+336 FSSKIGLKKTISFFL
-351 LVTFLLMASFNFFI
+351 LLTFLLMASFKLFI
-365 GTDFLLLIYFLLGFS
+365 GTDILLLVYFLLGFS

-385 VGLYAVATRLYPTE
+385 VGLYAVAARLYPTE

-421 IGGFFI
+421 IGGLLI

-437 FIFSVPA
+437 FIFSIPA
-444 LVASVLTC
+444 LIASGLTYY
-452 CMYSKKIT
+452 MSSKEIT

>member
-1 MLIISLKMCCFLYLC
+1 ML
-16 ISEFNKIISINM
+16 
-28 SQYFSNDIGQIK
+28 QYFSNDVGQMK
-40 MTQVQYL
+40 MAQVQYL
-47 SITICFLMSVLDG
+47 SIAICFLMSVLDG

-72 IAEDLNLGPKTL
+72 IAEDLDLGSKSL
-84 GIVFSA
+84 GFVFSA
-90 GLIGM
+90 GLVGM

-124 SVLLTAFSETPMQL
+124 SVLLTAFSETITQL

-180 PVGAVISG
+180 PVGAVVSG
-188 YIAAAVIPYYGWESM
+188 YIAAAVIPSHGWESM
-203 FILAGLTTIFTV
+203 FILAGLTTLLTI

-228 YLKKQPHGALEKVN
+228 YLKKQPKDALAKAN
-242 RVLIKMNFKPLES
+242 KILIKMNFKPLDS
-255 LPKVELNTNKNPQVS
+255 LPRMELKTNKNSQVS
-270 KLFSDNYKTSTLQL
+270 KLFSNNYKISTLQL
-284 WAALFFSFG
+284 WAALFFAFG

-301 IPKLATD
+301 IPKLSTD

-314 LAIYAGTIFNV
+314 LAIYTGTIFNV

-336 FSSKIGLKKTISTFL
+336 FSSKIGLKKTISFFL
-351 LVTFLLMASFNFFI
+351 LLTFLLMASFKLFV
-365 GTDFLLLIYFLLGFS
+365 GTDLLLLVYFLLGFS

-437 FIFSVPA
+437 FIFSIPA
-444 LVASVLTC
+444 LIASVLTYY
-452 CMYSKKIT
+452 MSSKQIT

>member
-1 MLIISLKMCCFLYLC
+1 ML
-16 ISEFNKIISINM
+16 
-28 SQYFSNDIGQIK
+28 QYFSKDVDQIK
-40 MTQVQYL
+40 MTKVQYF
-47 SITICFLMSVLDG
+47 SIAICFLMNILDG

-72 IAEDLNLGPKTL
+72 IAQDLSLGPKTL
-84 GIVFSA
+84 GVVFSA

-106 DRFGR
+106 DKFGR
-111 KKLMLASAFIMGL
+111 KKLILISAFIMGL
-124 SVLLTAFSETPMQL
+124 SVLLTAFSENIFQL
-138 IIMRLISGLGIGCML
+138 IFMRLLSGLGIGCML

-174 LVISGY
+174 LVLSGY
-180 PVGAVISG
+180 PIGAVLSG
-188 YIAAAVIPYYGWESM
+188 YIAASVIPLYGWESM
-203 FILAGLTTIFTV
+203 FILSGVITILTI
-215 PLIFFFLS
+215 PLTYFFLT

-228 YLKKQPHGALEKVN
+228 YLKKQPKGALKKANKILV
-242 RVLIKMNFKPLES
+242 KMNFEALES
-255 LPKVELNTNKNPQVS
+255 LPKVDLSVINKSQVS
-270 KLFSDNYKTSTLQL
+270 QLFTKKYKISTLQL
-284 WAALFFSFG
+284 WAALFFAFG

-314 LAIYAGTIFNV
+314 LAIYAGSIFNV

-336 FSSKIGLKKTISTFL
+336 FSSKIGLKKTISIFL
-351 LVTFLLMASFNFFI
+351 LLTFLLMASFKVFI
-365 GTDFLLLIYFLLGFS
+365 GTDILLLIYFLLGFS

-385 VGLYAVATRLYPTE
+385 VGLYAVAARLYPTE

-406 WAIGMGRVGGILAPL
+406 WAIGMGRIGGILAPL
-421 IGGFFI
+421 IGGLFI
-427 SIGLSLSANF
+427 SLGLSLSANF
-437 FIFSVPA
+437 FIFSIPA
-444 LVASVLTC
+444 LLASILTYF
-452 CMYSKKIT
+452 MPSRDIT

>member
-1 MLIISLKMCCFLYLC
+1 MLKH
-16 ISEFNKIISINM
+16 
-28 SQYFSNDIGQIK
+28 FSNDVGQMK
-40 MTQVQYL
+40 MTQVQYF
-47 SITICFLMSVLDG
+47 SIAICFLMSVLDG

-72 IAEDLNLGPKTL
+72 IAEDLNLGTKTL
-84 GIVFSA
+84 GFVFSS

-111 KKLMLASAFIMGL
+111 KKIILASALIMGL
-124 SVLLTAFSETPMQL
+124 SVLLTAYSENILQL
-138 IIMRLISGLGIGCML
+138 ILMRLISGLGIGCML
-153 ATTATLTSENVLNNS
+153 ATTAALTSENVLNNS

-188 YIAAAVIPYYGWESM
+188 YVAAAVIPSYGWESM
-203 FILAGLTTIFTV
+203 FVLAGLTTLLTI

-228 YLKKQPHGALEKVN
+228 YLKKQPQGALAKAN
-242 RVLIKMNFKPLES
+242 KILIKMNFKTLDV
-255 LPKVELNTNKNPQVS
+255 LPDVELRANSNSLVS
-270 KLFSDNYKTSTLQL
+270 QLFSEKYKISTLQL
-284 WAALFFSFG
+284 WAALFFAFG

-325 GAFFGIVLQGY
+325 GAFFGIILQGY
-336 FSSKIGLKKTISTFL
+336 FSSKIGLKKTISFFL
-351 LVTFLLMASFNFFI
+351 LLTFLLMASFKLFV
-365 GTDFLLLIYFLLGFS
+365 GTDILLLVYFLLGFS

-385 VGLYAVATRLYPTE
+385 VGLYAVAARLYPTE

-406 WAIGMGRVGGILAPL
+406 WAIGMGRVGGILAPM
-421 IGGFFI
+421 IGGFLI

-437 FIFSVPA
+437 FIFSIPA
-444 LVASVLTC
+444 LFASVLTYY
-452 CMYSKKIT
+452 MASKEIT

>member
-1 MLIISLKMCCFLYLC
+1 MLQYL
-16 ISEFNKIISINM
+16 SK
-28 SQYFSNDIGQIK
+28 DDGQIK
-40 MTQVQYL
+40 MTQVQYF
-47 SITICFLMSVLDG
+47 SIAICFLMSVLDG

-84 GIVFSA
+84 GFVFSA

-111 KKLMLASAFIMGL
+111 KKLILASAFIMGL
-124 SVLLTAFSETPMQL
+124 SVLLTAYSENISQL
-138 IIMRLISGLGIGCML
+138 ILMRLVSGLGIGCML

-180 PVGAVISG
+180 PVGAVASG
-188 YIAAAVIPYYGWESM
+188 YVAAAIIPSYGWESM
-203 FILAGLTTIFTV
+203 FVLAGLTTLLTI

-228 YLKKQPHGALEKVN
+228 YLKKQPKDALAKAN
-242 RVLIKMNFKPLES
+242 KILIKMNFKPLDS
-255 LPKVELNTNKNPQVS
+255 LPKIGLKANNKPLVS
-270 KLFSDNYKTSTLQL
+270 RLFSEKYKISTLQL
-284 WAALFFSFG
+284 WAALFFAFG

-336 FSSKIGLKKTISTFL
+336 FSSKIGLKKTISFFL
-351 LVTFLLMASFNFFI
+351 LLTFLLMASFKLFI
-365 GTDFLLLIYFLLGFS
+365 GTDILLLVYFLLGFS

-385 VGLYAVATRLYPTE
+385 VGLYAVAARLYPTE

-421 IGGFFI
+421 IGGLLI

-437 FIFSVPA
+437 LIFSIPA
-444 LVASVLTC
+444 LFASVLTYY
-452 CMYSKKIT
+452 MSSKEIT